1 MQHTCNGILLSFK
14 KEWKFAICK
23 SMDDQVDIKLSE
35 INQQRKTNTVCYD
48 LNVEL
53 KGKKKQIWI

>member
-1 MQHTCNGILLSFK
+1 
-14 KEWKFAICK
+14 
-23 SMDDQVDIKLSE
+23 MDDQVDIKLSE

-53 KGKKKQIWI
+53 KGKKKTNMNLIKEKQTHRYREETIGY

>member
-1 MQHTCNGILLSFK
+1 
-14 KEWKFAICK
+14 
-23 SMDDQVDIKLSE
+23 MDDQVDIKLSE

-53 KGKKKQIWI
+53 KGKKNKYEFNKREADSQI